1 MTDKL
6 TLDEAIRIA
15 IEYENRVRDMYLEA
29 VESATEDTG
38 KRIFKTLADE
48 EQGHVDYLERRMGE
62 WKSTG
67 HVNDEEV
74 VTILPSLDTVNEGV
88 EKLEKAMDPQDWSV
102 ELELLRRARDL
113 ESETGSFYR
122 RMVGEL
128 DSEGANMFQKFLQI
142 EDAHYDIVQA
152 EIDALTGKGFWFDT
166 MEFRLEAG

>member
-1 MTDKL
+1 MTEPLK
-6 TLDEAIRIA
+6 LDEAIRIA
-15 IEYENRVRDMYLEA
+15 LEYETRVRDMYLEA
-29 VESATEDTG
+29 VEKATEDTG

-48 EQGHVDYLERRMGE
+48 EQGHLDYLNRRFEE
-62 WKSTG
+62 WQTTG
-67 HVNDEEV
+67 HVAEEPV
-74 VTILPSLDTVNEGV
+74 ATVLPPKEKVNEGV

-122 RMVGEL
+122 RMTQEMDV
-128 DSEGANMFQKFLQI
+128 EGANMFQKFLQI